1 MSFSQKVKYFVL
13 SWISPRTEK
22 LIIKWYAIYHTTQK
36 TSKPSQMKEKAFKP
50 FLPIHFLLG
59 FAMCL
64 RLFSLMYASF
74 VLVRELSCCSTIAL
88 LKSSKQSFSASFS
101 FSVSTYNRQSK
112 VKSRR
117 HFRHILPCWSLF
129 RRHSHFPAK
138 PSLNTALQ
146 LVWFIC
152 RFGREVRVACG
163 LACAIRFYFGGEWW
177 AWWLARWFS

>member
-13 SWISPRTEK
+13 SWISPRTEE
-22 LIIKWYAIYHTTQK
+22 LMMWWPSFHTYIKWYAIYHTTQK

-129 RRHSHFPAK
+129 RRHSHFLAK
-138 PSLNTALQ
+138 TRP
-146 LVWFIC
+146 
-152 RFGREVRVACG
+152 
-163 LACAIRFYFGGEWW
+163 
-177 AWWLARWFS
+177 